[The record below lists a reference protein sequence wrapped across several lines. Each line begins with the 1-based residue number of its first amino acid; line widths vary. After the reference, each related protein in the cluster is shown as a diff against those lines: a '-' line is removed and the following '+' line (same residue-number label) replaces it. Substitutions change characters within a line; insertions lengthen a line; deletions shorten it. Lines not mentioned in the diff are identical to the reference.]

1 MPTRTETLILKP
13 QQKIVVIY
21 VVIAALWIYF
31 SDYFVNFLFQSPE
44 KITIAQHVKGWF
56 YVGFTGTILYV
67 LIGRDINSVRKANV
81 DLINSYEQTMRGW
94 VRVMDMRHKETRD
107 HTDRVTKMTVELARL
122 AGIPE
127 ENLENIERGARL
139 HDIGKIGIP
148 DEILIKPGKLT
159 EQEWMLMKQHPVI
172 AQELVSSIDFL
183 EACGD
188 IPYCHHEKWDG
199 SGYPRRLKGREIPI
213 AARIF
218 AVVDVWDALSFK
230 RVYKEIWLEE
240 EVLDHIESE
249 AGAHFDPEIV
259 PLFLNNYQQLKRVGN
274 VG

>member
-1 MPTRTETLILKP
+1 LILKP